1 MFGLIGPKITKK
13 EHLVYESSKIVI
25 TNLTNLN
32 DALWNS
38 NWPGILLQY
47 SSMCLVSLCKVLTQS
62 DVWF

>member
-32 DALWNS
+32 D
-38 NWPGILLQY
+38 
-47 SSMCLVSLCKVLTQS
+47 VL
-62 DVWF
+62 